1 MKKPMKN
8 TDIRTAVATTL
19 DGALKTAADKV
30 EAFADETKSVAAKV
44 EKQVITAANRVN
56 FDVQKAKKDATKMA
70 EELSKKVTGTV
81 ETVIEKALHRFNVPT
96 RRELKDLTQKVDTL
110 GRKIDGLAFRRTHV
124 TGKRTRRA
132 A

>member
-1 MKKPMKN
+1 MKKTTKN
-8 TDIRTAVATTL
+8 TNIRATVATKL

-30 EAFADETKSVAAKV
+30 EALADETKAVAAKV

-56 FDVQKAKKDATKMA
+56 FDVQKATKDATKMA
-70 EELSKKVTGTV
+70 EEISKKVTVTV

-96 RRELKDLTQKVDTL
+96 RRELRDLTTKVDTL
-110 GRKIDGLAFRRTHV
+110 GRKIDGLGFRRV
-124 TGKRTRRA
+124 RGAGKRTRRA

>member
-1 MKKPMKN
+1 
-8 TDIRTAVATTL
+8 
-19 DGALKTAADKV
+19 
-30 EAFADETKSVAAKV
+30 
-44 EKQVITAANRVN
+44 
-56 FDVQKAKKDATKMA
+56 MA

-110 GRKIDGLAFRRTHV
+110 GRKIDGLAFRRTRGA
-124 TGKRTRRA
+124 GKRTRRA

>member
-1 MKKPMKN
+1 MKKNVKN
-8 TDIRTAVATTL
+8 TDLRATVATKL

-30 EAFADETKSVAAKV
+30 EALADETKAVAARV

-56 FDVQKAKKDATKMA
+56 FDVHKATKDATKMA
-70 EELSKKVTGTV
+70 EEISKKVAGTV

-96 RRELKDLTQKVDTL
+96 RRELKDLTMKVDTL
-110 GRKIDGLAFRRTHV
+110 GRKIDGLGYRRGA
-124 TGKRTRRA
+124 GKRTRRA